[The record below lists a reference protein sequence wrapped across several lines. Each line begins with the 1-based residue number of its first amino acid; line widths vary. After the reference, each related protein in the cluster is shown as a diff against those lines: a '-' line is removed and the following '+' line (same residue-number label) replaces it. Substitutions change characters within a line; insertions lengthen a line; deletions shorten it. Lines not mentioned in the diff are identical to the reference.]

1 MICTLRAP
9 SALFWAELSPPCSPV
24 NSLISLDDGKNE
36 LAVVTDVT
44 MGGASMADGE
54 LEIMVHRRCQKD
66 DSRGV
71 QVRILELIRLPFDLK
86 ILYSD

>member
-1 MICTLRAP
+1 
-9 SALFWAELSPPCSPV
+9 
-24 NSLISLDDGKNE
+24 
-36 LAVVTDVT
+36 

-71 QVRILELIRLPFDLK
+71 QVRILELIRL
-86 ILYSD
+86 

>member
-1 MICTLRAP
+1 VRLDLRASVPCTLR
-9 SALFWAELSPPCSPV
+9 SLLWAELSPPCSPV

-71 QVRILELIRLPFDLK
+71 QVRITLIRL
-86 ILYSD
+86 